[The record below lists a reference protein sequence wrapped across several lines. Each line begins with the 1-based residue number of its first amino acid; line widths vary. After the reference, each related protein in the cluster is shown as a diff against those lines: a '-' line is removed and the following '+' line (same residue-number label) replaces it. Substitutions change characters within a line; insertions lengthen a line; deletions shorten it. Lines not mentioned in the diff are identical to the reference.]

1 MGGGKN
7 RHRKKNSKKGGGGV
21 SIFFIELSSFQIS
34 CTSKKMK
41 AKLFWQRNHIV
52 QKIRQ
57 KSVILQVCVSGSKK
71 VLAHLQVPLCSNLC
85 SKLTKTCHWVK
96 TFLNPEA
103 KNC

>member
-21 SIFFIELSSFQIS
+21 SIFLLSCQVFKS
-34 CTSKKMK
+34 
-41 AKLFWQRNHIV
+41 AAHQRKWKPNYFDKEIIV

-71 VLAHLQVPLCSNLC
+71 VLAHLQVPLYSNLC
-85 SKLTKTCHWVK
+85 GKLTKTCHWVK
-96 TFLNPEA
+96 IFLNPEA
-103 KNC
+103 